1 MMEFI
6 GHWWNCVAAN
16 WMDGWMLYSRSL
28 SSFCL
33 PFVFCDMDWM
43 EGLIVEPGEVEVAD
57 VEVRVVVVVVVVR
70 IEDEELEVKD
80 NVDDEASVVV

>member
-1 MMEFI
+1 MELC
-6 GHWWNCVAAN
+6 GCKL
-16 WMDGWMLYSRSL
+16 DGWMDALL
-28 SSFCL
+28 TITDLCL

>member
-1 MMEFI
+1 
-6 GHWWNCVAAN
+6 
-16 WMDGWMLYSRSL
+16 
-28 SSFCL
+28 
-33 PFVFCDMDWM
+33 M

-57 VEVRVVVVVVVVR
+57 VEVVVVR

>member
-1 MMEFI
+1 ME
-6 GHWWNCVAAN
+6 
-16 WMDGWMLYSRSL
+16 
-28 SSFCL
+28 
-33 PFVFCDMDWM
+33 WM

-80 NVDDEASVVV
+80 NVDDEANVVV